1 MEPVSIAMIIALGL
15 AAKWVITAI
24 KSNGGGGAGGYE
36 LASRDAQIQR
46 LREEMDGLHGEV
58 RRLAEEQSFMVRLL
72 SEGGARPAGGAL
84 SAPERPDGPN
94 PETT

>member
-1 MEPVSIAMIIALGL
+1 
-15 AAKWVITAI
+15 
-24 KSNGGGGAGGYE
+24 
-36 LASRDAQIQR
+36 
-46 LREEMDGLHGEV
+46 V

>member
-15 AAKWVITAI
+15 AAKWVITSL
-24 KSNGGGGAGGYE
+24 KGGGGGDGYE

>member
-1 MEPVSIAMIIALGL
+1 MGTVTVAMIIALGL
-15 AAKWVITAI
+15 AARWVIGAL
-24 KSNGGGGAGGYE
+24 KGGGGGGYE

-72 SEGGARPAGGAL
+72 SEGGTHPAGGAL

>member
-1 MEPVSIAMIIALGL
+1 MIIALGL
-15 AAKWVITAI
+15 AAKWVIGAI
-24 KSNGGGGAGGYE
+24 KGGGGGGGYE

-72 SEGGARPAGGAL
+72 AEGGARPAGGAL

>member
-1 MEPVSIAMIIALGL
+1 MEPVSIVTIIALGL
-15 AAKWVITAI
+15 AAKWVITAWRGE
-24 KSNGGGGAGGYE
+24 GGGGGYE

-72 SEGGARPAGGAL
+72 SEGGARPAGGGL
-84 SAPERPDGPN
+84 PAPERPDGHN

>member
-1 MEPVSIAMIIALGL
+1 MGTVTVAMIIAIGL
-15 AAKWVITAI
+15 AARWVITAL
-24 KSNGGGGAGGYE
+24 KGRGGEGGYE

-72 SEGGARPAGGAL
+72 AEGGARPAGGAL

>member
-1 MEPVSIAMIIALGL
+1 MEPLSVATIIALGL
-15 AAKWVITAI
+15 AAKWVIGAL
-24 KSNGGGGAGGYE
+24 KSNSGGGGYE

-46 LREEMDGLHGEV
+46 LRDEVDALNGEM

-72 SEGGARPAGGAL
+72 SEGARPAGGAL
-84 SAPERPDGPN
+84 SAPQPPPGPN

>member
-1 MEPVSIAMIIALGL
+1 MEPLSVATIIALGL
-15 AAKWVITAI
+15 AAKWVIGAL
-24 KSNGGGGAGGYE
+24 KSNRGDGYE

-46 LREEMDGLHGEV
+46 LREEVDALNGEV

-72 SEGGARPAGGAL
+72 SEGARPAGGAL
-84 SAPERPDGPN
+84 SATQPPTGPN

>member
-1 MEPVSIAMIIALGL
+1 MGTVTVAMIIALGL
-15 AAKWVITAI
+15 AAKWVISAL
-24 KSNGGGGAGGYE
+24 KGGGEGGYE

-46 LREEMDGLHGEV
+46 LREEVDGLQGEV

>member
-1 MEPVSIAMIIALGL
+1 MGTITVAMIIAIGL
-15 AAKWVITAI
+15 AARWVIGAF
-24 KSNGGGGAGGYE
+24 KSNDGAGYE

-46 LREEMDGLHGEV
+46 LREEMDGLHAEV

-72 SEGGARPAGGAL
+72 SEGGTHPAGGAL

>member
-1 MEPVSIAMIIALGL
+1 MGPITVAMIIALGL
-15 AAKWVITAI
+15 AAKWVIGAL
-24 KSNGGGGAGGYE
+24 KGGGEGGYE

>member
-1 MEPVSIAMIIALGL
+1 MEPVSIVTIIALGL
-15 AAKWVITAI
+15 AAKWVITAL
-24 KSNGGGGAGGYE
+24 KSGGGGGGYE
-36 LASRDAQIQR
+36 LASRDAQIQS
-46 LREEMDGLHGEV
+46 LRDEMDGLHGEV

-72 SEGGARPAGGAL
+72 SEGGAQPAGGAL

>member
-1 MEPVSIAMIIALGL
+1 MEPLTIATIIALGL
-15 AAKWVITAI
+15 AAKWVITAVR
-24 KSNGGGGAGGYE
+24 SNGGGGGYD

-72 SEGGARPAGGAL
+72 SEGGARPAGGAP

>member
-1 MEPVSIAMIIALGL
+1 MEPVSIVTIIALGL
-15 AAKWVITAI
+15 AAKWVITAW
-24 KSNGGGGAGGYE
+24 KSSGGGGGYE

-72 SEGGARPAGGAL
+72 SEGGAQPAGGAL

>member
-1 MEPVSIAMIIALGL
+1 MDPFSIATIIALGL
-15 AAKWVITAI
+15 AAKWVITSL
-24 KSNGGGGAGGYE
+24 KGGGGDGYE